1 MKIKLPQQA
10 DSIVNEGDRVTDI
23 DTTSLSHN
31 ETHQPIVINI
41 QNQNTNQKCQSKCER
56 IWILCESSPHVESS
70 ELVLSRHDRWDN
82 CFILVAITKT

>member
-10 DSIVNEGDRVTDI
+10 DSIVNEGDRLTDI

-41 QNQNTNQKCQSKCER
+41 QNQNTNQNVNQN
-56 IWILCESSPHVESS
+56 V
-70 ELVLSRHDRWDN
+70 N
-82 CFILVAITKT
+82 